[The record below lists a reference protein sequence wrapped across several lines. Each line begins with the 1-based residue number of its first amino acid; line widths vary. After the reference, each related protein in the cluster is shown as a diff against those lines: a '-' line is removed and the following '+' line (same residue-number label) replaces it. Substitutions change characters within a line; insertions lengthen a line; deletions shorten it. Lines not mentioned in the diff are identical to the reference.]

1 MNIFNVL
8 MQLFR
13 LTIFLLLCSFL
24 CIAIGFVISGLFG
37 ALVGFLFSIIVHTA
51 LVLASPTLCL
61 SFGHAQRAHPEK
73 DAELVQ
79 NVTVLASTFSL
90 PVPKVYVSPDPQPN
104 IFVVGLS
111 SKRAHLVVT
120 QGLLELVPE
129 NELQAF
135 ISFGLARTTREGF
148 FEQTVMATYAGI
160 ITEMSQ
166 IGQFSIL
173 SQGNQQSKEGNSI
186 SALMF
191 FLFAPIASFFIK
203 FVVSRQSALQAD
215 FYAASITREPQALAN
230 MIEKSESAVAH
241 NIPLINPNPSLAH
254 LYAVHPL
261 RHPALSTLF
270 SLHPNSDIRIQKL
283 RGMIL

>member
-1 MNIFNVL
+1 
-8 MQLFR
+8 MQSFR
-13 LTIFLLLCSFL
+13 LIIFLLLCSFL
-24 CIAIGFVISGLFG
+24 CVAIGFVFSGIFG
-37 ALVGFLFSIIVHTA
+37 AFIGFLFSIIVHAT
-51 LVLASPTLCL
+51 LITLSPSLCL
-61 SFGHAQRAHPEK
+61 SFGHAQKAHEERDSELIATVEK
-73 DAELVQ
+73 LAEQFQIV
-79 NVTVLASTFSL
+79 A
-90 PVPKVYVSPDPQPN
+90 PKIFVSPDPQPN
-104 IFVVGLS
+104 VFVVGLS
-111 SKRAHLVVT
+111 ASKAYMVVT
-120 QGLLELVPE
+120 QGLLELVPQE
-129 NELQAF
+129 ELEAF
-135 ISFGLARTTREGF
+135 IAFGLARTTKEGF

-160 ITEMSQ
+160 ITEISQ

-173 SQGNQQSKEGNSI
+173 SQGNTQNKEGNSI

-203 FVVSRQSALQAD
+203 FVVSRQWALQAD
-215 FYAASITREPQALAN
+215 FYAAATTRKPLALAN

-261 RHPALSTLF
+261 KHPALSTLF